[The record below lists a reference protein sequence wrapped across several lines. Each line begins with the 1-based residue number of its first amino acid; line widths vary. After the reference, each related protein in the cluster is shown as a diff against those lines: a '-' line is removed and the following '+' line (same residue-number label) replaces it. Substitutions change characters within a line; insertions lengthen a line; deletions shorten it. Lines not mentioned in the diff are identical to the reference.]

1 MKTKMFFLS
10 VFMLV
15 LLLIC
20 PIAIKAQSS
29 TATHPK
35 YKDLVAENPTAD
47 SDIKLVED
55 YLNSLLL
62 SNPDKAKSLLADNY
76 MGYGPSPADSSNAEQ
91 TINSWKENYKTQ
103 LNRKVDFQAVI
114 TLRILAG
121 NYKGDWVDVWGNYSC
136 NMNGKD
142 ITLPLQYTSKV
153 ANGKIVAD
161 MTYYD
166 NLYIVKKLGYTVTP
180 PELPK

>member
-91 TINSWKENYKTQ
+91 TINSWKENYKTGSGAFTFR
-103 LNRKVDFQAVI
+103 LYCFPFNRNF
-114 TLRILAG
+114 R
-121 NYKGDWVDVWGNYSC
+121 
-136 NMNGKD
+136 
-142 ITLPLQYTSKV
+142 
-153 ANGKIVAD
+153 
-161 MTYYD
+161 
-166 NLYIVKKLGYTVTP
+166 
-180 PELPK
+180 